1 MLLFLPDGSAIG
13 MRSIANTFLYSLTT
27 RNMSDLILTDYST
40 TSPFDLIR
48 HYDENGKEFWKAREL
63 QKMLGYVKWQR
74 FEDAIDRA
82 KISLANQELSST
94 DHITDSGKLDTL
106 ATLANP
112 KASEDYKLSRHFC
125 YLIAMNGDPRKIE
138 IAQAQSYFA
147 IKIRE
152 AETVIPVQNDRIR
165 ELELELKVMELR
177 SKESDRQDTRIGL
190 HGLATTLLLEGRSD
204 AVVEIDRPV
213 LEVIDQRNNTSYK
226 GQTLVQIKDFVLK
239 KYGVKL
245 KSGADV
251 KRILEQKKLSGYI
264 SQTPRSVLSEYIPEE
279 FCQDAIDAIIG
290 KDRQMMIG
298 E

>member
-1 MLLFLPDGSAIG
+1 
-13 MRSIANTFLYSLTT
+13 
-27 RNMSDLILTDYST
+27 
-40 TSPFDLIR
+40 
-48 HYDENGKEFWKAREL
+48 
-63 QKMLGYVKWQR
+63 
-74 FEDAIDRA
+74 
-82 KISLANQELSST
+82 
-94 DHITDSGKLDTL
+94 
-106 ATLANP
+106 
-112 KASEDYKLSRHFC
+112 
-125 YLIAMNGDPRKIE
+125 
-138 IAQAQSYFA
+138 
-147 IKIRE
+147 
-152 AETVIPVQNDRIR
+152 
-165 ELELELKVMELR
+165 
-177 SKESDRQDTRIGL
+177 
-190 HGLATTLLLEGRSD
+190 LLLEGRSD